1 MANSSPISPE
11 ITSSRCMTEK
21 VTATLNF
28 EMTNYLQLKGM
39 GVGKFVSSP
48 IFRVGGYDW
57 EIRFYPD
64 GVRTDECAGNASSF
78 VYYHNQAQDVSTT
91 FTLSML
97 ETKGQKEVASFGVTH
112 HVFSSEKDDWGYKK
126 FVNRSR
132 LKSLSR
138 LGDGCFTI
146 RCVLTVRIESPPLE
160 HPGHLERMLKDGRG
174 ADVTFRVG
182 GQEHRAHRSLL
193 AARSKIFE
201 EQLFD
206 DPMTEMEKD
215 MQHVKVTDIDPTVF
229 KMMLHYIYTDS
240 LPPCDDDGEGYRP
253 AVMQHLLVAADRYAL
268 DRLKQ
273 MCEEELCKRLDVH
286 TVTTTLALANKHHCE
301 KLKKT
306 CVGFMSSAGVMA
318 AVVETDG
325 FKEHLKTCS
334 RPLSLEE
341 PRGEKATIN
350 PQDIMIQA
358 RDMKGYVRK

>member
-11 ITSSRCMTEK
+11 ITSSRCITEK

-97 ETKGQKEVASFGVTH
+97 ETKGQKEVTAEILVSP
-112 HVFSSEKDDWGYKK
+112 
-126 FVNRSR
+126 R
-132 LKSLSR
+132 
-138 LGDGCFTI
+138 DGCFTI
-146 RCVLTVRIESPPLE
+146 RCVLTVRIDSPPLE

-174 ADVTFRVG
+174 SDITFSVG
-182 GQEHRAHRSLL
+182 GQEHRAHSSLL
-193 AARSKIFE
+193 AARSKSFE

-206 DPMTEMEKD
+206 DPVTETEKD
-215 MQHVKVTDIDPTVF
+215 MRHVKVTDIDPTVF

-325 FKEHLKTCS
+325 FKELLKTCS
-334 RPLSLEE
+334 RPLSLDES
-341 PRGEKATIN
+341 RGEKATIN
-350 PQDIMIQA
+350 PEDIMIRA